1 MCQYLILNGIF
12 CCWLLMLN
20 IWILCFCMSYLSI
33 PGIML
38 TYWLC
43 LSFLCI
49 VGVNLL
55 ISSLELLHLYAW
67 EKLDLPFLWGCPKE
81 LMVKNAP
88 AHAGDIRDMGS
99 IHGLGRSHGGRHGN
113 PLQYFCLQ
121 DALDRGAWLATVH
134 RVTQSQT
141 RLKQL
146 STAQYP
152 SYNVPIGLKII
163 RAL

>member
-1 MCQYLILNGIF
+1 
-12 CCWLLMLN
+12 
-20 IWILCFCMSYLSI
+20 
-33 PGIML
+33 
-38 TYWLC
+38 
-43 LSFLCI
+43 
-49 VGVNLL
+49 
-55 ISSLELLHLYAW
+55 
-67 EKLDLPFLWGCPKE
+67 
-81 LMVKNAP
+81 MVKNAP